1 MNFPHAP
8 RPAGSEEWEGPRVC
22 QAPHL
27 PSRSPPPT
35 LSSGH
40 RVCYAESLRRVRL
53 FVTPWTVVHQAPLSM
68 GILQARILEWVA
80 MLSSRSGHHGEMQNV
95 VPGSGRAW
103 DCQPT
108 PLGTPVRLVPAVCS
122 PSAPPPLAFQ
132 CPECAGG
139 ETRASPAVWEDGDC
153 IPPCPHS
160 PTTPGVARDL
170 PWRLV
175 NH

>member
-1 MNFPHAP
+1 MFNRKACF
-8 RPAGSEEWEGPRVC
+8 SD
-22 QAPHL
+22 L
-27 PSRSPPPT
+27 
-35 LSSGH
+35 LSSLLGLWL
-40 RVCYAESLRRVRL
+40 RSSVIFFQSAFSSVQLLRRVRL

-68 GILQARILEWVA
+68 GTLQARILEWVA
-80 MLSSRSGHHGEMQNV
+80 MLSSRSGHHGERQNV

-139 ETRASPAVWEDGDC
+139 GTRASPAVWEDGDC

-170 PWRLV
+170 PWGLV
-175 NH
+175 NHWV